1 MDKFKKYK
9 IYGEEL
15 RFNFCPICNKEKEE
29 NPCFSVN
36 RETGN
41 YICHAT
47 GKGGNIKDLDNF
59 EFKLPEIK
67 EKKPRKK
74 DMDFSELFK
83 KRSDHH
89 LGSDWLSYL
98 KERGI
103 SEKSLNKFCRLGK
116 NNTMMIPITDGE
128 KVVAIKYRTIDK
140 KISSE
145 KGSTSNYF
153 INWQNIKDKIYLIIV
168 EGEIDL
174 LSAIEA
180 GYLNVV
186 SLPFG
191 AKNLKCIDNQKE
203 WIESFSKIIIATDND
218 MAGKESQEKIIKKLN
233 QIYEK
238 IFILN
243 YGKYKD
249 FNEVLISEGIE
260 GIKNIISNA
269 SQLSIDSSI
278 FFGENGK
285 FLFSDFAVYLKTK
298 HNIIKIDNEL
308 HCYEDGIYVKDK
320 GIEKL
325 MIDIIPNLKDSNR
338 KEVLKYLDLI
348 TEEKERDNTGLITFN
363 NGIYNIFNDELLPF
377 DPKYIL
383 TNKIP
388 WNYNSIAYSKLM
400 DTTLNKFA
408 CDNEKIR
415 LLIDEIIGYSLFA
428 KNELGKAFII
438 TGDKSNGKSTFL
450 KILMYMVG
458 KDNTSALSF
467 NDIINSRFRLYEA
480 AGKLLNIGDD
490 IGSGYIPEAEI
501 FRKLVTGD
509 IIVAE
514 QKGKNPIKFNCY
526 AKFIFSAN
534 DIPRIKDPTGATA
547 RRIIIIPFKN
557 SFTKESK
564 DYDPY
569 FLDKIK
575 TQECMEYMIVVGI
588 IGLKR
593 IIQNKGF
600 TETEET
606 KQLLEEFNKN
616 NNPVLSII
624 AQLEDEKGEE
634 FYIGMDKNIVYNL
647 YYSEAQ
653 SEGMKPVTL
662 TNFTRTM
669 KKHKNVIVQ
678 DTKQDNQRVYFFQKE

>member
-1 MDKFKKYK
+1 MKVKPEHLGIYRGYGYVLNTGKFTKYK
-9 IYGEEL
+9 GNAKLLDYQAVAHKNGFFGVLAPGIAYIDVDIREQAEFLYNVIQEIGLKCKVFETIKGKHFIFRDPKGYLDKTITKQYLACGIVADSKSGNANGVEYLKKVGELTEREIVYGLE
-15 RFNFCPICNKEKEE
+15 
-29 NPCFSVN
+29 FSVN
-36 RETGN
+36 ELDELPTFLKPFKPLGDFDENIDKDTGELKQPTALFNDLGEGSRNDTLTRHILALQNVGFTDRDEIRDIIRVINSYFFADPLEDKELET
-41 YICHAT
+41 ILRDET
-47 GKGGNIKDLDNF
+47 FTKGEKENIQYNF
-59 EFKLPEIK
+59 
-67 EKKPRKK
+67 
-74 DMDFSELFK
+74 FSESGKF
-83 KRSDHH
+83 
-89 LGSDWLSYL
+89 YFNNFAEFL
-98 KERGI
+98 KE
-103 SEKSLNKFCRLGK
+103 
-116 NNTMMIPITDGE
+116 
-128 KVVAIKYRTIDK
+128 
-140 KISSE
+140 
-145 KGSTSNYF
+145 
-153 INWQNIKDKIYLIIV
+153 Q
-168 EGEIDL
+168 
-174 LSAIEA
+174 
-180 GYLNVV
+180 
-186 SLPFG
+186 
-191 AKNLKCIDNQKE
+191 
-203 WIESFSKIIIATDND
+203 
-218 MAGKESQEKIIKKLN
+218 
-233 QIYEK
+233 
-238 IFILN
+238 
-243 YGKYKD
+243 YG
-249 FNEVLISEGIE
+249 
-260 GIKNIISNA
+260 
-269 SQLSIDSSI
+269 
-278 FFGENGK
+278 
-285 FLFSDFAVYLKTK
+285 
-298 HNIIKIDNEL
+298 IIKIDGEL

-325 MIDIIPNLKDSNR
+325 MINIIPNLKDSNR

-348 TEEKERDNTGLITFN
+348 TEEKERDNTGLIAFK
-363 NGIYNIFNDELLPF
+363 NGIYNILSDELLPF
-377 DPKYIL
+377 NPKYII

-388 WNYNSIAYSKLM
+388 WNYNLLAYSELM

-408 CDNEKIR
+408 YGNENIR
-415 LLIDEIIGYSLFA
+415 LLIDEVIGYILFA
-428 KNELGKAFII
+428 KNEMGKAFII

-450 KILMYMVG
+450 KILMYTVG
-458 KDNTSALSF
+458 KDNTSALSL
-467 NDIINSRFRLYEA
+467 NDIINSRFRVYEV

-501 FRKLVTGD
+501 LRKLVTGD

-575 TQECMEYMIVVGI
+575 TQKCIEYLIVVGI

-606 KQLLEEFNKN
+606 RELLEEFNRN

-634 FYIGMDKNIVYNL
+634 FYIGMDKNLVYNY

-669 KKHKNVIVQ
+669 KKHKNLTLQ
-678 DTKQDNQRVYFFQKE
+678 DSKQNNQRAFLFQKV